1 MVSIASLWLPI
12 VVSAVLVFAVSSL
25 MHMVLKFH
33 QKDYKKLPNEEEA
46 MAVLRKGTLPPGLYH
61 FPHCA
66 DMKQMGTPEMKAK
79 LEQGPVGFLT
89 VFPSGP
95 PAMGKFLGIWFGYSL
110 LVGFFLA
117 YVAGR
122 TLAAGTDYLAVFR
135 LVGAVAFM
143 TYGLSE
149 IVQSVWRGAPWSN
162 TFRGI
167 FDGLLYALVSAGAF
181 GWLWPR

>member
-12 VVSAVLVFAVSSL
+12 VVSAVLVFVVSSL

-33 QKDYKKLPNEEEA
+33 QKDYKKLPNEDEA
-46 MAVLRKGTLPPGLYH
+46 LAVLRKATLPPGLYH

-66 DMKQMGTPEMKAK
+66 EMKEMGSPEMKAK
-79 LEQGPVGFLT
+79 LEQGPVGFLAIL
-89 VFPSGP
+89 PSGP
-95 PAMGKFLGIWFGYSL
+95 PAMGKFLGIWFGYLL

-122 TLAAGTDYLAVFR
+122 SLGAGTDYLAVFR

-162 TFRGI
+162 TFRGM

>member
-1 MVSIASLWLPI
+1 MVSIASLWMPI
-12 VVSAVLVFAVSSL
+12 VLSAVLVFVVSSL

-33 QKDYKKLPNEEEA
+33 SKDYKRLPNEAETLA
-46 MAVLRKGTLPPGLYH
+46 ALRKSSLAPGIYH

-66 DMKQMGTPEMKAK
+66 DMKDMGKPEMKAK
-79 LEQGPVGFLT
+79 LEQGPVGLLT

-95 PAMGKFLGIWFGYSL
+95 PAMGKFLAIWFGYSL
-110 LVGFFLA
+110 LVSFFIA
-117 YVAGR
+117 YISGR
-122 TLAAGTDYLAVFR
+122 TLDAGTDYLAVFR
-135 LVGAVAFM
+135 LAGTIAFM

-167 FDGLLYALVSAGAF
+167 FDGLLYALVTAGAF